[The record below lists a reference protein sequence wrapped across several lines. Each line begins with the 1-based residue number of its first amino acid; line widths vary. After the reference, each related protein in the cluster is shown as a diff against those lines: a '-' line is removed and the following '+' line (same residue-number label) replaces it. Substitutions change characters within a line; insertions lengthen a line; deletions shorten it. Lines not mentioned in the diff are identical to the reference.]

1 MAKLKAIPKALI
13 IGAIIGTAGFAAY
26 KFMPAKEAPAVEIT
40 EKSGAEYEAT
50 RDAEIAQGR
59 KDFER
64 ATGDPAENRVTTAPI
79 EIDPTPIATG
89 AKLPGA
95 GIASGQKTGTNHP
108 MVEDIVKVC
117 SRDDYPLRNVITNG
131 SVDNIN
137 KIYSDKNSQFGI
149 IQEDALDYQRKIDPK
164 MMSRVV
170 AVFPFFSV
178 EVHAIAKNGAPIN
191 SLADMAGKRVVEGP
205 EGSGTW
211 VTVQLIKQMTGIKW
225 ETVEGNLSQK
235 DGLSA
240 VQRGDADVEFIV
252 AGQPITVL
260 TTAKGVKLVPLSNPT
275 LDKYGFYTKTQLPT
289 GTYGFQQGPVTTYK
303 VNNVLA
309 TFAYKNQYQKEIGA
323 LVSCITEHVGDLQAD
338 GHPKWRDV
346 DPLDIERVKWN
357 VHPAALAAIK
367 REAKQ

>member
-1 MAKLKAIPKALI
+1 MAKLKILPKMLI
-13 IGAIIGTAGFAAY
+13 VAAVVAGLGFGAY
-26 KFMPAKEAPAVEIT
+26 QFMPKKGEVPAERELIVETPESDREATTPPEERAPKRVAAAPAPE
-40 EKSGAEYEAT
+40 E
-50 RDAEIAQGR
+50 DA
-59 KDFER
+59 
-64 ATGDPAENRVTTAPI
+64 APV
-79 EIDPTPIATG
+79 G
-89 AKLPGA
+89 KLAGA
-95 GIASGQKTGTNHP
+95 GIASGQKTGTNWP
-108 MVEDIVKVC
+108 MVEDIIGSC
-117 SRDDYPLRNVITNG
+117 STEGYPLRNVVTNG

-137 KIYSDKNSQFGI
+137 KIYTDKNSQFGI
-149 IQEDALDYQRKIDPK
+149 VQEDALDYQRKIDPK

-178 EVHAIAKNGAPIN
+178 EVHAIAKSGSPIN
-191 SLADMAGKRVVEGP
+191 SLAGMAGKRVVEGP

-225 ETVEGNLSQK
+225 ETVDGNLSQK
-235 DGLSA
+235 DGLAA

-260 TTAKGVKLVPLSNPT
+260 TTAKGVKLVTLSNPV
-275 LDKYGFYTKTQLPT
+275 LDKYGFYTKTQLPS
-289 GTYGFQQGPVTTYK
+289 GTYGFQSGPVSTYK

-323 LVSCITEHVGDLQAD
+323 LVSCITKSVDGLQSD

-346 DPLDIERVKWN
+346 DPLDIERVQWP

-367 REAKQ
+367 RESKGR

>member
-1 MAKLKAIPKALI
+1 MAKLKALPKALI
-13 IGAIIGTAGFAAY
+13 VAAIVGAAGFGAY
-26 KFMPAKEAPAVEIT
+26 KFMPKHDKT
-40 EKSGAEYEAT
+40 EVAET
-50 RDAEIAQGR
+50 KDAEVAAAPEVQR
-59 KDFER
+59 
-64 ATGDPAENRVTTAPI
+64 GDPVAPR
-79 EIDPTPIATG
+79 EELPTREPASVNAVPSESSLEVANG
-89 AKLPGA
+89 QKLPGA
-95 GIASGQKTGTNHP
+95 GIASGQKTGTNYP
-108 MVEDIVKVC
+108 MVEDIIKVC
-117 SRDDYPLRNVITNG
+117 STPDYPLRNVITNG

-137 KIYSDKNSQFGI
+137 KIYTDKNSQFGI

-225 ETVEGNLSQK
+225 NTVSGNLSQK
-235 DGLSA
+235 DGLAA

-260 TTAKGVKLVPLSNPT
+260 TTAKGIKLVPLSNPT
-275 LDKYGFYTKTQLPT
+275 LDKYGYYTKTSLASH
-289 GTYGFQQGPVTTYK
+289 TYGFQGDAVPTYK

-309 TFAYKNQYQKEIGA
+309 TFAYKNQYQKEIGT
-323 LVSCITEHVGDLQAD
+323 LVSCITKNVDNLQAD

-346 DPLDIERVKWN
+346 DPLDIERVNWP

-367 REAKQ
+367 REAKGRK

>member
-1 MAKLKAIPKALI
+1 MAKLKALPKALI
-13 IGAIIGTAGFAAY
+13 VGAIIAAVGFSAY
-26 KFMPAKEAPAVEIT
+26 KFMPVKQENESPESSTNVNAIRQIRNPSPVNAPIDST
-40 EKSGAEYEAT
+40 EQLRADIM
-50 RDAEIAQGR
+50 DAEPEPVVSSRLG
-59 KDFER
+59 
-64 ATGDPAENRVTTAPI
+64 
-79 EIDPTPIATG
+79 
-89 AKLPGA
+89 GA
-95 GIASGQKTGTNHP
+95 GIASGQKTGTNYP
-108 MVEDIVKVC
+108 MVEDIIKVC

-235 DGLSA
+235 DGLAA

-260 TTAKGVKLVPLSNPT
+260 TTAKGIKLIPLNNPT
-275 LDKYGFYTKTQLPT
+275 LDKYAFYTKAQLPT
-289 GTYGFQQGPVTTYK
+289 GTYGFQQGPVSTYK

-323 LVSCITEHVGDLQAD
+323 LVSCITKHVGDLQAD

-367 REAKQ
+367 REAKAR